1 PPRRAGPVS
10 AALRAAGAPAA
21 GAALDETGWHVGGQP
36 AWLHALVGPQATV
49 YVVDPTRAADVAAGV
64 LGWDYAGALIHDG
77 WAAYDRFVEAVH
89 QQCLAHPLR
98 RCRELLE
105 VATRGAVRF
114 PPAVRAL
121 LQAAL
126 DLRDRHAG
134 GKGSDHGLAVARRP
148 PGHRPTALA
157 FPPDADP

>member
-1 PPRRAGPVS
+1 TGGGGARAAVGPARRAEPVY
-10 AALRAAGAPAA
+10 ATLRDAVATGDW
-21 GAALDETGWHVGGQP
+21 AALDETGWHVGGQP

-77 WAAYDRFVEAVH
+77 SAAYHRFPAAVH

-114 PPAVRAL
+114 PRAGPALV
-121 LQAAL
+121 Q
-126 DLRDRHAG
+126 G
-134 GKGSDHGLAVARRP
+134 P
-148 PGHRPTALA
+148 
-157 FPPDADP
+157 